1 MAVTKQ
7 QKADILADLTEKF
20 KNATSIGFAATN
32 TLTVAEFGDLRN
44 ALREVDASYTI
55 AKKTLIKI
63 ALKDALNIEVN
74 LDDLPGQ
81 IGAVCS
87 NDDAVAG
94 LGKVNDLVKKTKG
107 EKVEWAVSIF
117 EGELKDNESTKAIA
131 GMDSRET
138 LLGRL
143 VGSMQSPLSGLA
155 RFFDAAAKEVEA
167 KGVDVVGKL
176 EGEAKAEEAPAKEE
190 APKVEEKK
198 EEVKTEEATPTKE
211 EKSESDDLTKV
222 EGIGPKTAEALI
234 AAWVTTY
241 AELSKKTA
249 EEITA
254 MISEVK
260 GSHVTDTWP
269 KQAEM
274 AAAWNWDELK
284 KWQDELDGGKPA
296 E

>member
-7 QKADILADLTEKF
+7 QKADILADLTAKF
-20 KNATSIGFAATN
+20 KQAKSIGFAATN
-32 TLTVAEFGDLRN
+32 TLTVAEFGGLRN
-44 ALREVDASYTI
+44 ELRAVGANYTV

-63 ALKDALNIEVN
+63 ALKDALDIEVN

-94 LGKVNDLVKKTKG
+94 LGKVNDLVKSTKG

-155 RFFDAAAKEVEA
+155 RFFDAAAKEHETQG
-167 KGVDVVGKL
+167 KETVGTL
-176 EGEAKAEEAPAKEE
+176 EGEAKAPEAPA
-190 APKVEEKK
+190 AEEKK
-198 EEVKTEEATPTKE
+198 EETAKVEEVKVEPAATPEASAAEVTEE
-211 EKSESDDLTKV
+211 EK
-222 EGIGPKTAEALI
+222 
-234 AAWVTTY
+234 AA
-241 AELSKKTA
+241 
-249 EEITA
+249 
-254 MISEVK
+254 
-260 GSHVTDTWP
+260 
-269 KQAEM
+269 
-274 AAAWNWDELK
+274 
-284 KWQDELDGGKPA
+284 
-296 E
+296 